1 MRRDKSSSHFA
12 DYGWGGGGN
21 HVSDF
26 CGRCLLGEGKAEK
39 NFQAGVRSIFS
50 REIFTSFTTSFKNNY
65 NLVEF

>member
-1 MRRDKSSSHFA
+1 M
-12 DYGWGGGGN
+12 GGGGGN